1 MKITKK
7 RFFAFILSLS
17 LITSINF
24 FVHSQALAGNL
35 WDQQVGV
42 QTIGEN
48 AYGQS
53 QPEDVRVTVVKI
65 INTVLL
71 FLALIFLVLVLI
83 SGFKYMTAGGNE
95 QKVSEALGYIKN
107 ATIGLGIVLMAWA
120 ISFALLVRLRAITTG
135 QTSYLYGPW
144 YH

>member
-17 LITSINF
+17 LITGLSL
-24 FVHSQALAGNL
+24 FVHPQALAGNL

-42 QTIGEN
+42 QEIGDN

-53 QPEDVRVTVVKI
+53 EPEDVRVTVVKI

-107 ATIGLGIVLMAWA
+107 ATIGLVIVLMAWS

-144 YH
+144 YR